1 MCVCTYVCM
10 WARIV
15 QSVAKS
21 LWGKRSADRIPV
33 GARFS
38 APIQNGTGAYS
49 ATYAMDIVSFPG
61 VNWPLHGVDQPLLSS
76 AEVKERVDIYIY
88 SPMGINGLF

>member
-1 MCVCTYVCM
+1 
-10 WARIV
+10 
-15 QSVAKS
+15 
-21 LWGKRSADRIPV
+21 V